1 MKKITYILFL
11 GFLFAQFGKNIVQ
24 YEEFD
29 WKYIQTAH
37 FDIYYYNNGYNHALF
52 TAEESEIAY
61 DHISSRLDWDL
72 KNRVSIII
80 YNSHNDFQQTNV
92 VQMFMPE
99 GVGGVTELYKNRIV
113 IPFDGSILEF
123 KHVIHHELVHAF
135 INDCVY
141 RGSIQ
146 NMIANSVKVR
156 IPNWMNEGLAEYL
169 STDWET
175 NSDMWIRELSTDG
188 KDLPNINQ
196 LTGYLAYR
204 GGQSVWKFITSKWG
218 EESIAQIIKQIKNK
232 NNVNE
237 GLNIALGIDFETL
250 NKQWHEYLKSSY
262 WPQISQFDKLDNIS
276 RQLTNHEKWGNS
288 YNIAPSISPD
298 GSKIALLSNKTGNMS
313 IYLVSPEDGSIIN
326 KIIEGERS
334 SEFEELHILKPGISW
349 SPDSKFL
356 AFSAKS
362 GHSDALFILD
372 INTNKKRKFRFGLEG
387 IFRPSWSPNGKMIAF
402 IGNNG
407 ESSDIYIF
415 NVNSEQIENITSDC
429 YSDDHVSWNL
439 NSKQLYF
446 ISDRGENLS
455 RCDNENYYHSGYNDQ
470 MDIYS
475 ISILDKKI
483 ERITA
488 TPYNE
493 SYPIFSDEQSLFYIS
508 DISGIN
514 NIYVK
519 NEKDDGIPITNISTG
534 ITQLSW
540 NGDKTQLIFTGFI
553 NRGYDIFTLSN
564 PYSLINNVNVIDAA
578 WKSDLIDT
586 TIKQNPKEKVDS
598 IRLTEKYANY
608 NFIEDQSLHDIVL
621 DNSEVKNSKGEY
633 NVIDYKTRYTLDY
646 GQAYL
651 AYDARFGN
659 QGMAQFLFSD
669 ILGNH
674 RFYIASEMEITLKG
688 SDYLISYENLEG
700 IVDWK
705 YLIFHNSY
713 QYLSSANYSTS
724 TIAYI
729 RNRILGFLISAQKP
743 VSRFARFETSLST
756 NYIENARVEEYRD
769 IFGFTEENEII
780 DYSAVNMVPGVRY
793 IWDNTIWEYIYPVRG
808 SRTNIKYEISP
819 KINSESI
826 QFQKIEFDSRIYKRL
841 ASGISI
847 GARFSGG
854 SVWGP
859 NSNNI
864 RFRLGQ
870 PAIASKD
877 GYQTDQQST
886 SDEIFYASYLYP
898 LRGVGLFDRFGKNA
912 LLFNLEFRMPFLLY
926 YFPAIRYIGQING
939 AIFADL
945 GVAWNSKFPR
955 FLDEQYWHNPNI
967 ENSYE
972 QSVGW
977 TMSYGFGPRFIF
989 LGYPWRLDY
998 AWEYNPHLGIIS
1010 DRKWYLTIGLD
1021 F

>member
-1 MKKITYILFL
+1 MKKTTYILFL
-11 GFLFAQFGKNIVQ
+11 SFIFCQFGKNIVQ

-37 FDIYYYNNGYNHALF
+37 FDVYYYNGGYNHAIF

-61 DHISSRLDWDL
+61 NHISSRLNWDL
-72 KNRVSIII
+72 KNRVSIIV

-113 IPFDGSILEF
+113 IPFDGSIKEF

-141 RGSIQ
+141 KGSIQ

-175 NSDMWIRELSTDG
+175 NSDMWIRELSTNG
-188 KDLPNINQ
+188 KELPNINQ

-204 GGQSVWKFITSKWG
+204 GGQSVWKFIVSKWG
-218 EESIAQIIKQIKNK
+218 EESISEIIIQIKNK
-232 NNVNE
+232 NNVNQ
-237 GLNIALGIDFETL
+237 GINAALGIDFETL
-250 NKQWHEYLKSSY
+250 NKQWHKYLKSSY
-262 WPQISQFDKLDNIS
+262 WPQISNFDNLDNIS
-276 RQLTNHEKWGNS
+276 RQLTDHEKWSNS

-313 IYLVSPEDGSIIN
+313 IYFISPDDGSIID
-326 KIIEGERS
+326 KVIEGERS
-334 SEFEELHILKPGISW
+334 SEFEELHILKPGITW

-362 GHSDALFILD
+362 GYSDALFILD
-372 INTNKKRKFRFGLEG
+372 IRSNEKKKFRFGLEG
-387 IFRPSWSPNGKMIAF
+387 IFRPSWSPNGEKIAF
-402 IGNNG
+402 IGNDG
-407 ESSDIYIF
+407 KSSDIYIYD
-415 NVNSEQIENITSDC
+415 VNSEDIENITYDC
-429 YSDDHVSWNL
+429 YSDDHVSWGP
-439 NSKQLYF
+439 NSEQLYF
-446 ISDRGENLS
+446 ISDRGGNLS
-455 RCDNENYYHSGYNDQ
+455 ECANENYYESGYDIQ

-475 ISILDKKI
+475 ISIINKKI
-483 ERITA
+483 NRITA
-488 TPYNE
+488 TTCNE
-493 SYPIFSDEQSLFYIS
+493 SYPIYSDDQSLFYIS
-508 DISGIN
+508 DASGIN
-514 NIYVK
+514 NIYIKK
-519 NEKDDGIPITNISTG
+519 NEDDAVPITNISTG

-553 NRGYDIFTLSN
+553 NGGYDIFTLSN
-564 PYSLINNVNVIDAA
+564 PYTLIDSVKTIDAA
-578 WKSDLIDT
+578 WKSDVLDKKIKRNDKNESDT
-586 TIKQNPKEKVDS
+586 IA
-598 IRLTEKYANY
+598 LTEKYANY
-608 NFIEDQSLHDIVL
+608 NFIEEQISKDIVL
-621 DNSEVKNSKGEY
+621 ENSEIKNSKGEY
-633 NVIDYKTRYTLDY
+633 NIIDYRTRYTLDY

-688 SDYLISYENLEG
+688 SDYLISYQNLEG
-700 IVDWK
+700 IVDWQ

-713 QYLSSANYSTS
+713 QYLSSTNYDAGTMG
-724 TIAYI
+724 YI
-729 RNRILGFLISAQKP
+729 RNRILGFLIGAQRP
-743 VSRFARFETSLST
+743 ISRFARIETSLST
-756 NYIENARVEEYRD
+756 NYIENARVQEYRD
-769 IFGFTEENEII
+769 LFGFVEEDEII
-780 DYSAVNMVPGVRY
+780 DYSAINMVPAIKY
-793 IWDNTIWEYIYPVRG
+793 IWDNTVWEYIYPVIG
-808 SRTNIKYEISP
+808 SRINVEYEISP

-826 QFQKIEFDSRIYKRL
+826 QFQKIEFDTRIYKRV
-841 ASGISI
+841 AAGISI
-847 GARFSGG
+847 ATRVTGG
-854 SVWGP
+854 SIWGP

-877 GYQTDQQST
+877 GYQIDQQST
-886 SDEIFYASYLYP
+886 SEEIFYASYLYP

-912 LLFNLEFRMPFLLY
+912 LLFNMEFRMPFLLY
-926 YFPAIRYIGQING
+926 YFPTIKYIGQING
-939 AIFADL
+939 AIFADV
-945 GVAWNSKFPR
+945 GVAWDSQFPS
-955 FLDEQYWHNPNI
+955 FMDEKYWHNPNS
-967 ENSYE
+967 ENSYT

-977 TMSYGFGPRFIF
+977 TMTYGFGPRFIF

-998 AWEYNPHLGIIS
+998 AWEYNPHIGIIS